1 MGFFMVIIKV
11 HKYQLENL
19 VPLFSTI
26 ERSTNK

>member
-1 MGFFMVIIKV
+1 MVIIKV